1 MKQHALDETP
11 RPPRGAAPLP
21 KTLPR
26 SSTPVLLRGGDAP
39 PIPADADEEPEL
51 FPRRISRAAVGYF
64 TNQLAVMVDT
74 GISLADA
81 LGHIAAQE
89 TNPTFRRIIT
99 DLKAT
104 VEEGQSFSAALSRYP
119 KLFNTTY
126 CALVRAAEAT
136 GGMGAMLDR
145 IARYMRQELET
156 RSKVRGA
163 LAYPAVMAVLAVV
176 VTVFLLTYVLPK
188 FVPLFSRKGVQ
199 LPLPT
204 RVMMGIS
211 AALTDYWY
219 VWLGGIAA
227 LAAGWVYLRRAPQGR
242 AVLDRF
248 RLQLPVL
255 GPLFLKVTVSRS
267 IRTLGTVLQSGV
279 PMLEALDLAGAVAA
293 NVYFERL
300 WRHVADH
307 VTQGGQVCEALARD
321 PLFPRSLTQ
330 MVAAGEQ
337 TGKLGQVLER
347 ASAYYEQEVETAV
360 KAATSLIEPLMIV
373 VMGIVVGGIAMA
385 LLLPVFT
392 LSRSAG

>member
-1 MKQHALDETP
+1 MSQHAFDSP
-11 RPPRGAAPLP
+11 RPARAGAALHKSLAAAPQP
-21 KTLPR
+21 T
-26 SSTPVLLRGGDAP
+26 LLRPANSAPELDAE
-39 PIPADADEEPEL
+39 DGPEL
-51 FPRRISRAAVGYF
+51 FPRRISRTAVVYF

-89 TNPTFRRIIT
+89 PNLTLRRVVA
-99 DLKAT
+99 DLKDT
-104 VEEGQSFSAALSRYP
+104 VEEGQPFSAALARHP

-136 GGMGAMLDR
+136 GGMGTMLDR
-145 IARYMRQELET
+145 IARYLRQEVET
-156 RSKVRGA
+156 RSKVRAA
-163 LAYPAVMAVLAVV
+163 LAYPAVMAVLAVA
-176 VTVFLLTYVLPK
+176 VTVFLLTYILPK
-188 FVPLFSRKGVQ
+188 FVPLFMRKGVQ
-199 LPLPT
+199 LPAPT
-204 RVMMGIS
+204 RIMMGIS

-219 VWLGGIAA
+219 LWAASAAAVIGG
-227 LAAGWVYLRRAPQGR
+227 LAYLRHTPQGR
-242 AVLDRF
+242 AALDRL
-248 RLQLPVL
+248 RLALPVL
-255 GPLFLKVTVSRS
+255 GPLFLKIAVSRS
-267 IRTLGTVLQSGV
+267 IRTLGTMLQSGV

-300 WRHVADH
+300 WRSVADH

-321 PLFPRSLTQ
+321 PLFPRTLIQ

-373 VMGIVVGGIAMA
+373 FMGMVVGGIAMA

>member
-1 MKQHALDETP
+1 MRQHAFEEAP
-11 RPPRGAAPLP
+11 RQSRGSPPLQKKLAAAPQP
-21 KTLPR
+21 T
-26 SSTPVLLRGGDAP
+26 LLRT
-39 PIPADADEEPEL
+39 PALPQEPALPEEEFEL
-51 FPRRISRAAVGYF
+51 FPRRISRAAILYF

-89 TNPTFRRIIT
+89 QNPTLRRIVA

-104 VEEGQSFSAALSRYP
+104 VEEGQPFSAALARHP
-119 KLFNTTY
+119 KLFNPTY

-136 GGMGAMLDR
+136 GGMGSMLDR
-145 IARYMRQELET
+145 IARYLRQEVET
-156 RSKVRGA
+156 RAKVRAA
-163 LAYPAVMAVLAVV
+163 LAYPAVMAVLAVA

-204 RVMMGIS
+204 RVMMAIS

-219 VWLGGIAA
+219 VWTGAVAA
-227 LAAGWVYLRRAPQGR
+227 LAGTLLYLRHTPQGR
-242 AVLDRF
+242 AALDRL
-248 RLQLPVL
+248 RLALPIL
-255 GPLFLKVTVSRS
+255 GPLFLKVAVSRS

-279 PMLEALDLAGAVAA
+279 PMLEALELAGAVAA
-293 NVYFERL
+293 NVYFQRL
-300 WRHVADH
+300 WRSVAEH
-307 VTQGGQVCEALARD
+307 VTQGGQVYEALSHD
-321 PLFPRSLTQ
+321 PLFPRTLCQ

-347 ASAYYEQEVETAV
+347 ASSYYEQEVETAV
-360 KAATSLIEPLMIV
+360 KSVTSLIEPLMIV
-373 VMGIVVGGIAMA
+373 FMGLVVGGIAMA

-392 LSRSAG
+392 LSRGAG

>member
-1 MKQHALDETP
+1 MRQHAFDETP
-11 RPPRGAAPLP
+11 RPIRGNATLQKNLAA
-21 KTLPR
+21 
-26 SSTPVLLRGGDAP
+26 TPQATLLRNATSP
-39 PIPADADEEPEL
+39 PDLASPDDELEL
-51 FPRRISRAAVGYF
+51 FPRRICRTAVVYF

-89 TNPTFRRIIT
+89 QNPTLRRIIA

-104 VEEGQSFSAALSRYP
+104 VEEGQPFSAALSRHP

-136 GGMGAMLDR
+136 GGMGLMLDR
-145 IARYMRQELET
+145 IARYMRQEVET
-156 RSKVRGA
+156 RSKVRAA
-163 LAYPAVMAVLAVV
+163 LAYPAVMAVLAVA
-176 VTVFLLTYVLPK
+176 VTVFLLTYILPK

-199 LPLPT
+199 LPFPT

-219 VWLGGIAA
+219 IWTGGAAVLAGGLLYLRHTPEGRAA
-227 LAAGWVYLRRAPQGR
+227 LDRLR
-242 AVLDRF
+242 LS
-248 RLQLPVL
+248 LPVL
-255 GPLFLKVTVSRS
+255 GPLFLKVAVSRS
-267 IRTLGTVLQSGV
+267 IRTLGTVLQNGV
-279 PMLEALDLAGAVAA
+279 PMLEAIDLAAAVSA
-293 NVYFERL
+293 NVYFEQL
-300 WRHVADH
+300 WRQVADH

-321 PLFPRSLTQ
+321 PLFPRALTQ

-360 KAATSLIEPLMIV
+360 KATTNLIEPLMIV
-373 VMGIVVGGIAMA
+373 FMGLVVGAIAMA

-392 LSRSAG
+392 LSRNAG

>member
-1 MKQHALDETP
+1 MKKHAIDEVP
-11 RPPRGAAPLP
+11 RPV
-21 KTLPR
+21 R
-26 SSTPVLLRGGDAP
+26 SSAIQKAIAATPQPTLLRNAP
-39 PIPADADEEPEL
+39 TSPELENTEEELEL
-51 FPRRISRAAVGYF
+51 FPRRISRSTVVYF
-64 TNQLAVMVDT
+64 TNQLAVMIDT

-89 TNPTFRRIIT
+89 QNPTLRRIIA

-104 VEEGQSFSAALSRYP
+104 VEEGQPFSVALSKHP
-119 KLFNTTY
+119 KVFDTTY
-126 CALVRAAEAT
+126 RALVRAAEAT
-136 GGMGAMLDR
+136 GGMGVMLDR
-145 IARYMRQELET
+145 IARYMRQEVET
-156 RSKVRGA
+156 RSKVRAA
-163 LAYPAVMAVLAVV
+163 LAYPAVMAVLAVA

-219 VWLGGIAA
+219 LWAGGVAV
-227 LAAGWVYLRRAPQGR
+227 LAGTLLYLRHIPEGR
-242 AVLDRF
+242 AAFDRF
-248 RLQLPVL
+248 RLRLPVV
-255 GPLFLKVTVSRS
+255 GPLFLKVAVSRS

-300 WRHVADH
+300 WRKVADH
-307 VTQGGQVCEALARD
+307 VIQGGQVCEALGQD
-321 PLFPRSLTQ
+321 PLFPRTLTQ

-337 TGKLGQVLER
+337 TGKLGHVLER

-360 KAATSLIEPLMIV
+360 KATTSLIEPLMIV
-373 VMGIVVGGIAMA
+373 FMGLVVGGIALA

-392 LSRSAG
+392 LSRNAG

>member
-1 MKQHALDETP
+1 MRQHAFEEAP
-11 RPPRGAAPLP
+11 RQSRGSPPLQKKLAAAPQP
-21 KTLPR
+21 T
-26 SSTPVLLRGGDAP
+26 LLRT
-39 PIPADADEEPEL
+39 PALPQEPALPEEEFEL
-51 FPRRISRAAVGYF
+51 FPRRISRAAILYF

-89 TNPTFRRIIT
+89 QNPTLRRIVA

-104 VEEGQSFSAALSRYP
+104 VEEGQPFSAALARHP
-119 KLFNTTY
+119 RLFNTTY

-136 GGMGAMLDR
+136 GGMGSMLDR
-145 IARYMRQELET
+145 IARYLRQEVET
-156 RSKVRGA
+156 RAKVRAA
-163 LAYPAVMAVLAVV
+163 LAYPAVMAVLAVA

-204 RVMMGIS
+204 RVMMAIS

-219 VWLGGIAA
+219 VWTGAVAA
-227 LAAGWVYLRRAPQGR
+227 LAGTLLYLRHTPQGR
-242 AVLDRF
+242 AALDRL
-248 RLQLPVL
+248 RLALPIL
-255 GPLFLKVTVSRS
+255 GPLFLKVAVSRS

-279 PMLEALDLAGAVAA
+279 PMLEALELAGAVAA
-293 NVYFERL
+293 NVYFQRL
-300 WRHVADH
+300 WRSVAEH
-307 VTQGGQVCEALARD
+307 VTQGGQVYEALSHD
-321 PLFPRSLTQ
+321 PLFPRTLCQ

-347 ASAYYEQEVETAV
+347 ASSYYEQEVETAV
-360 KAATSLIEPLMIV
+360 KSVTSLIEPLMIV
-373 VMGIVVGGIAMA
+373 FMGLVVGGIAMA

-392 LSRSAG
+392 LSRGAG